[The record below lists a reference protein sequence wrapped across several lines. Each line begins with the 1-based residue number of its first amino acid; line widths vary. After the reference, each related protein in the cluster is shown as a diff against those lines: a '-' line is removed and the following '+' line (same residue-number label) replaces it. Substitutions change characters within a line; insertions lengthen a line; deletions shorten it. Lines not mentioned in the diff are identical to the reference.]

1 MCICIYNGVYSNQFG
16 WLYKKKR
23 CKDEMREGVEGIVK
37 DGFGVEIEEEYISRR
52 AEDGI
57 ARPWSDKSSEF
68 PH

>member
-1 MCICIYNGVYSNQFG
+1 
-16 WLYKKKR
+16 
-23 CKDEMREGVEGIVK
+23 MRGGGEGIVK

-57 ARPWSDKSSEF
+57 ARPLSDKSSEF